1 MKEKLI
7 QELTIMLIKQDM
19 EDKKKGKTSYIKKTT
34 MFRDIIKL
42 VKGI

>member
-19 EDKKKGKTSYIKKTT
+19 EDKKKGKISYIKKTT
-34 MFRDIIKL
+34 MFKDMIKL